1 MTRTDRRPR
10 KRLDPDARRAAI
22 LEAAASQF
30 ATTPY
35 DRVKIAAIS
44 EQADAS
50 DALIYRYFRS
60 KEGLYESVL
69 EQALEELSRHRD
81 QALSQQPAGSSIR
94 DRIQVVTAV
103 HLEHLAGIPGQIP
116 LHKSGAEPTGA
127 TELRAESE
135 AELIELLHSE
145 LNPSQQLRHEFALHG
160 YLGFLNSAGAHWA
173 SQGCTEDA
181 RWALIDAA
189 LGALEGALGDWA
201 A

>member
-30 ATTPY
+30 AATPY

-44 EQADAS
+44 EEAGAS

-69 EQALEELSRHRD
+69 EQALQDLSRHRD
-81 QALSQQPAGSSIR
+81 QALSKQPTGSSIR
-94 DRIQVVTAV
+94 DRVQVVTAI
-103 HLEHLAGIPGQIP
+103 HLQYLAGVPGQIP
-116 LHKSGAEPTGA
+116 LHKSRAEPSGA
-127 TELRAESE
+127 ARLRAESE
-135 AELIELLHSE
+135 AEFIEMLHGE
-145 LNPSQQLRHEFALHG
+145 LNPSQQLRHEFALRG

-173 SQGCTEDA
+173 SQGCPEEA

-189 LGALEGALGDWA
+189 LGALEGALGDWSA
-201 A
+201 